1 MSEAYETVKPP
12 KGHFYLAGRLFCRVK
27 WWKQRNMRVL
37 YFYILVLIATN
48 TANGFDNSMMNG
60 LQALSYWQEY
70 FNHPKGPTLGLFNCV
85 MSVGALAGLVILPYM
100 LDRLG
105 RRVCL
110 VFGSSFML
118 LGVALQSG
126 SINFSMFVGA
136 RFILGFGDI
145 IVICT
150 APLLITEIAPAQDRA
165 ILVTISGATYH
176 SGAFIAAWTTYGTL
190 KIKNDW
196 SWRAPSLIQGIFTLI
211 MLAVVWW
218 IPESPRYYVSKDQ
231 PEKAL
236 KMLAYYHAQGD
247 ESDEVVQVEFTE
259 ITTAIAMEKNGEN
272 SGSYVDFLRTPGNRK
287 RLLIIISF
295 GLFAQWSG
303 NGLVSYYLNLIM
315 DSIGIKDPNQ
325 QLLINGALTS
335 FNLATNIAFSF
346 FVDKWGRRPIMII
359 SSAGMMVAFMV
370 WTILSAKYY
379 DHANSALGSGV
390 LGMIFIYYL
399 FYNLKSGLIASYT
412 TEILP
417 YSMRAKGYT
426 IMEFAMYIALFFN
439 QYVNPIA
446 LDNIHWRYYIFYCCF
461 LAVEVIVIYFLYVET
476 RYMPLEEITK
486 IFDGEDIA
494 RATNL
499 EMAKIGES
507 GKGMS
512 TVIHTEDVSV

>member
-1 MSEAYETVKPP
+1 MAQGYEAVKPP
-12 KGHFYLAGRLFCRVK
+12 KGHFYLAGRLFPRVK

-37 YFYILVLIATN
+37 YFYILILIATN

-60 LQALSYWQEY
+60 LQTLSYWQDY

-85 MSVGALAGLVILPYM
+85 MSVGALAGLLILPYI
-100 LDRLG
+100 LDHFG
-105 RRVCL
+105 RKICL
-110 VFGSSFML
+110 VFGSFFML

-126 SINFSMFVGA
+126 SMNFSMFVGA

-165 ILVTISGATYH
+165 ILVTIAGATYH

-190 KIKNDW
+190 KIKSEW
-196 SWRAPSLIQGIFTLI
+196 SWRAPSLIQGLFTLM

-236 KMLAYYHAQGD
+236 EILAYYHADGD
-247 ESDEVVQVEFTE
+247 STDEIVQLEFTE
-259 ITTAIAMEKNGEN
+259 ITTAIAMEKNADH
-272 SGSYVDFLRTPGNRK
+272 SSSYVDFLRTPGNRK
-287 RLLIIISF
+287 RLLIIITM

-315 DSIGIKDPNQ
+315 DSIGIKDANR

-335 FNLATNIAFSF
+335 FNLATNLFFSF
-346 FVDKWGRRPIMII
+346 FVDKWGRRPIMLV
-359 SSAGMMVAFMV
+359 SSAGMLVAFVV
-370 WTILSAKYY
+370 WTALSARY
-379 DHANSALGSGV
+379 DAHASSGLGSGV

-426 IMEFAMYIALFFN
+426 IMEFAMYVALFFN

-461 LAVEVIVIYFLYVET
+461 LAVEIVVIWFFYVET
-476 RYMPLEEITK
+476 RYMPLEEVTK
-486 IFDGEDIA
+486 VFDGDDVA
-494 RATNL
+494 TATNL
-499 EMAKIGES
+499 EMEKIGEY
-507 GKGMS
+507 GKGVGT
-512 TVIHTEDVSV
+512 TVHIEEARV

>member
-1 MSEAYETVKPP
+1 MSEAYEAVKSP
-12 KGHFYLAGRLFCRVK
+12 KGHLYLGGRLFPRVK

-60 LQALSYWQEY
+60 LQALSYWQGY
-70 FNHPKGPTLGLFNCV
+70 FNHLKGPTLGLFNCV

-105 RRVCL
+105 RRICL
-110 VFGSSFML
+110 AFGSCFML

-136 RFILGFGDI
+136 RFILWFGDI

-218 IPESPRYYVSKDQ
+218 IPESTRYYVSKDQ
-231 PEKAL
+231 LEKAL

-247 ESDEVVQVEFTE
+247 ESDEVVQLEFTE
-259 ITTAIAMEKNGEN
+259 ITTAIAMKKNREN

-287 RLLIIISF
+287 RLFIIISF

-303 NGLVSYYLNLIM
+303 NGLG
-315 DSIGIKDPNQ
+315 D
-325 QLLINGALTS
+325 LTS
-335 FNLATNIAFSF
+335 FNLATNLVFSF
-346 FVDKWGRRPIMII
+346 FVDKWGRRPILLI
-359 SSAGMMVAFMV
+359 SSAGMMVAFVV

-399 FYNLKSGLIASYT
+399 IYKLKRVCPG
-412 TEILP
+412 
-417 YSMRAKGYT
+417 G
-426 IMEFAMYIALFFN
+426 
-439 QYVNPIA
+439 
-446 LDNIHWRYYIFYCCF
+446 
-461 LAVEVIVIYFLYVET
+461 
-476 RYMPLEEITK
+476 
-486 IFDGEDIA
+486 
-494 RATNL
+494 
-499 EMAKIGES
+499 
-507 GKGMS
+507 
-512 TVIHTEDVSV
+512 

>member
-1 MSEAYETVKPP
+1 MSEAYEAVKSP
-12 KGHFYLAGRLFCRVK
+12 KGHLYLGGRLFPRVK

-60 LQALSYWQEY
+60 LQALSYWQGY
-70 FNHPKGPTLGLFNCV
+70 FNHLKGPTLGLFNCV

-105 RRVCL
+105 RRICL
-110 VFGSSFML
+110 AFGSCFML

-136 RFILGFGDI
+136 RFILWFGDI

-176 SGAFIAAWTTYGTL
+176 SGGFYRGMDDIWNVENQ
-190 KIKNDW
+190 I
-196 SWRAPSLIQGIFTLI
+196 
-211 MLAVVWW
+211 VWW
-218 IPESPRYYVSKDQ
+218 IPESTRYYVSKDQ
-231 PEKAL
+231 LEKAL

-247 ESDEVVQVEFTE
+247 ESDEVVQLEFTE
-259 ITTAIAMEKNGEN
+259 ITTAIAMKKNREN

-287 RLLIIISF
+287 RLFIIISF

-303 NGLVSYYLNLIM
+303 NGLG
-315 DSIGIKDPNQ
+315 D
-325 QLLINGALTS
+325 LTS
-335 FNLATNIAFSF
+335 FNLATNLVFSF
-346 FVDKWGRRPIMII
+346 FVDKWGRRPILLI
-359 SSAGMMVAFMV
+359 SSAGMMVAFVV

-399 FYNLKSGLIASYT
+399 IYKLKRVCPG
-412 TEILP
+412 
-417 YSMRAKGYT
+417 G
-426 IMEFAMYIALFFN
+426 
-439 QYVNPIA
+439 
-446 LDNIHWRYYIFYCCF
+446 
-461 LAVEVIVIYFLYVET
+461 
-476 RYMPLEEITK
+476 
-486 IFDGEDIA
+486 
-494 RATNL
+494 
-499 EMAKIGES
+499 
-507 GKGMS
+507 
-512 TVIHTEDVSV
+512 

>member
-1 MSEAYETVKPP
+1 MSEAYEAVNPP
-12 KGHFYLAGRLFCRVK
+12 KGHLYLAGRLFPRVK

-60 LQALSYWQEY
+60 LQALSYWQGY

-105 RRVCL
+105 RRICL
-110 VFGSSFML
+110 AFGSCFML

-126 SINFSMFVGA
+126 SINFSMFIGA
-136 RFILGFGDI
+136 RFILWFGDI

-150 APLLITEIAPAQDRA
+150 APLLITEISPAQDRA

-236 KMLAYYHAQGD
+236 KMLAYYNAQGD
-247 ESDEVVQVEFTE
+247 ESDEVVQLEFTE

-303 NGLVSYYLNLIM
+303 NGLVSYYLNLLM

-325 QLLINGALTS
+325 QLLIKGALTS
-335 FNLATNIAFSF
+335 FNLATNLVFSF
-346 FVDKWGRRPIMII
+346 FVDKWGRRPILLI
-359 SSAGMMVAFMV
+359 SSAGMMVAFVV

-379 DHANSALGSGV
+379 DHANSALGE
-390 LGMIFIYYL
+390 FIL
-399 FYNLKSGLIASYT
+399 VDRPLLLLTWRRSGLIASYT
-412 TEILP
+412 TEIFP

-426 IMEFAMYIALFFN
+426 IMEFAMYIALFLN
-439 QYVNPIA
+439 QYVDPIA

-461 LAVEVIVIYFLYVET
+461 LAVEVVVIYFLYVET

-494 RATNL
+494 TATNL
-499 EMAKIGES
+499 EMAKIG
-507 GKGMS
+507 
-512 TVIHTEDVSV
+512 

>member
-1 MSEAYETVKPP
+1 MSEAYETVKPS
-12 KGHFYLAGRLFCRVK
+12 KGHFYLAGRQFPRVK
-27 WWKQRNMRVL
+27 WWKLRNMRVL
-37 YFYILVLIATN
+37 YFYILILIATN

-60 LQALSYWQEY
+60 LQTLSYWQDY

-85 MSVGALAGLVILPYM
+85 MSVGALAGLAILPFV
-100 LDRLG
+100 LDRFG
-105 RRVCL
+105 RKICL
-110 VFGSSFML
+110 VVGSLFML

-126 SINFSMFVGA
+126 SMNFSMFVGA

-165 ILVTISGATYH
+165 ILVTIAGATYH

-190 KIKNDW
+190 KIKSEW
-196 SWRAPSLIQGIFTLI
+196 SWRAPSLIQGLFTLM

-236 KMLAYYHAQGD
+236 QILAHYHAEGNEND
-247 ESDEVVQVEFTE
+247 EIVQLEFTE
-259 ITTAIAMEKNGEN
+259 ISTAIAIEKNADH
-272 SGSYVDFLRTPGNRK
+272 SSSYVDFLRTPGNRK

-303 NGLVSYYLNLIM
+303 NGLVSYYLNIIM
-315 DSIGIKDPNQ
+315 KSIGIDDANQ

-335 FNLATNIAFSF
+335 FNLVTNLLFSF
-346 FVDKWGRRPIMII
+346 FVDKWGRRPIMLI
-359 SSAGMMVAFMV
+359 SSAGMLVAFVV
-370 WTILSAKYY
+370 WTVLSAKY
-379 DHANSALGSGV
+379 DQHESSSLGSGV

-446 LDNIHWRYYIFYCCF
+446 LENIQWRYYIFYCCF
-461 LAVEVIVIYFLYVET
+461 LAVEVVVIWFFYVET

-486 IFDGEDIA
+486 IFDGGDIA
-494 RATNL
+494 TATNL
-499 EMAKIGES
+499 EMEKLGES
-507 GKGMS
+507 EKGES
-512 TVIHTEDVSV
+512 TAIHIEERSV